1 MVIGLEALV
10 RLSDWIGAGV
20 RFPAFGACVGHDVRL
35 IGTESTDAR
44 SSPIGGTIRRRR
56 LSTPVVRIL
65 KPLAVTAVV
74 LCVAGGA
81 QGGSRAEIQVL
92 ATHKGWIDEPVD
104 GVPQFGVNR
113 TRLRWAD
120 ITPLTSGRSWTLD
133 VSASSRSVTGRWPA
147 GLAFS
152 GGRSAGRSEAGGH
165 NRSNAIGVLKGRRRA
180 TIEEFQTPDEGP
192 GGYLAGPHAVGPY
205 IAYGW
210 YETGRAIKGTCDELD
225 FNCDYTIK
233 RGGLRLIE
241 GLRRGRFVTRSP
253 VAAFSLSS
261 TGTVAYV
268 RATRAWHN
276 DWGPSVVEVV
286 TLWSPRVLTR
296 IRAPGKV
303 TALAI
308 SDRVLAVRLQT
319 PTHRAVVFFD
329 LWTGRQL
336 RMVRRRS
343 GVGTSL
349 ALKGSRAVML
359 MGSNLVELEVYSGS
373 KRVLKKLRGGVGGLA
388 FAGDKLVWYENRG
401 ADDTAR
407 YRVMSM
413 S

>member
-1 MVIGLEALV
+1 M
-10 RLSDWIGAGV
+10 
-20 RFPAFGACVGHDVRL
+20 
-35 IGTESTDAR
+35 T
-44 SSPIGGTIRRRR
+44 
-56 LSTPVVRIL
+56 VVRIL
-65 KPLAVTAVV
+65 TPLTVAAFL

-81 QGGSRAEIQVL
+81 HGGSRADIQVL

-104 GVPQFGVNR
+104 GTPQFGVNG

-120 ITPLTSGRSWTLD
+120 LTPLTSGRSWTLD
-133 VSASSRSVTGRWPA
+133 VSASTRSVTGRWPA

-152 GGRSAGRSEAGGH
+152 SGRTAGWSEAGGH
-165 NRSNAIGVLKGRRRA
+165 NRSNAIGVSKGRRGA
-180 TIEEFQTPDEGP
+180 TIEQFQTPDEGP
-192 GGYLAGPHAVGPY
+192 GGYLAAPHAVGPY

-210 YETGRAIKGTCDELD
+210 YETGRAVRGSCDAD
-225 FNCDYTIK
+225 GFACDYTIK

-241 GLRRGRFVTRSP
+241 GLRRGRFVTRTP

-276 DWGPSVVEVV
+276 DWGPSVIEVV
-286 TLWSPRVLTR
+286 TLWSPRVLQR
-296 IRAPGKV
+296 IRTSGKV

-319 PTHRAVVFFD
+319 ATHRAVVFFD

-336 RMVRRRS
+336 RMVRPRS
-343 GVGTSL
+343 ELGTPL
-349 ALKGSRAVML
+349 ALKGSRAVMF
-359 MGSNLVELEVYSGS
+359 MGSNLVELEAYSGS
-373 KRVLKKLRGGVGGLA
+373 KRVLMKLRGGVGGLA

-413 S
+413 SLDRQ

>member
-1 MVIGLEALV
+1 M
-10 RLSDWIGAGV
+10 RQIGAE
-20 RFPAFGACVGHDVRL
+20 L
-35 IGTESTDAR
+35 TSAR
-44 SSPIGGTIRRRR
+44 SSAIGGTIRRRR
-56 LSTPVVRIL
+56 LGTSVVRIL
-65 KPLAVTAVV
+65 KPLAVTAFV

-104 GVPQFGVNR
+104 GVPQFGVNG
-113 TRLRWAD
+113 TRLRWGD
-120 ITPLTSGRSWTLD
+120 ITPLTSGRLWTLD
-133 VSASSRSVTGRWPA
+133 VSASSTSVTGRWPA

-152 GGRSAGRSEAGGH
+152 GGRGASWSESGGN
-165 NRSNAIGVLKGRRRA
+165 NRSNAIGVSKGRRRA

-210 YETGRAIKGTCDELD
+210 YETGRAIEGTCDELD

-241 GLRRGRFVTRSP
+241 GLRRGRFVTRTP
-253 VAAFSLSS
+253 IAAFSLSS

-276 DWGPSVVEVV
+276 DGGPSVVEVI
-286 TLWSPRVLTR
+286 TLWSPRVLQR
-296 IRAPGKV
+296 ISTPGKV

-343 GVGTSL
+343 EVGYSL
-349 ALKGSRAVML
+349 ALKGSRAVL
-359 MGSNLVELEVYSGS
+359 FMGSNLVELEAYSGS
-373 KRVLKKLRGGVGGLA
+373 KRVLTKLRGGAGGLA

-413 S
+413 SEIDGR